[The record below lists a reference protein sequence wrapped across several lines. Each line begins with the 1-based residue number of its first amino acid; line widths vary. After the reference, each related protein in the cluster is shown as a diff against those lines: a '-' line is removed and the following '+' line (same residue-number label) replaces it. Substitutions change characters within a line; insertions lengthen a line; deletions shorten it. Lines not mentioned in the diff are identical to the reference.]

1 MELPRILWTYRAG
14 GSIWDVAISADGQ
27 VVAAGSTDHHVY
39 VLDGHGNL
47 LWKQKTGN
55 QVWGVSVSPDGQ
67 LVAVGSDDDHAYL
80 YDGAGHKLWD
90 FPTGHNVLGVA
101 ITPDGRGIAVASRDK
116 LCHFFSVSGGGYPIW
131 SYPATQEFI
140 RVAVSRDGSLVAA
153 GTYGGE
159 IYVLNDRGRTIHRHK
174 TGGGIWGLALDE
186 TGRYLAIASKEEQ
199 TFYLYMEG
207 SLQWSKR
214 VTSHALGVAMTR
226 GGEYIAG
233 VARNG
238 QVYLFGPD
246 GTELWSFRIG
256 KETHAV
262 AISSDGRFLVA
273 GTEDGTILCL
283 ENPLPPVVVRAEDAT
298 AVARYAIRRIR
309 HAFAANPY
317 RGLCRWFDEFDR
329 SLRMQQF
336 ALCHALLKEIREQ
349 GYPLVDVEWAF
360 VDSREGALWL
370 CQGIAHHRQ
379 GEHEEARSC
388 YERSLEIH
396 RRVHN
401 LEGEGQ
407 ARSLLRVL
415 QSLQERGNGLTDQ
428 ALLEDY
434 GARPKVLG
442 SGVALLTGRMKT
454 APPGERLRIIQAARE
469 SGHPEP
475 LVAAL
480 GDEELCVRNTAIAA
494 LEGLEPGPDT
504 ETLIEALRGE
514 PWFVRWRAAVLLRR
528 RVRAEK
534 GGSIV
539 RQAIQEKVAEALAR
553 ESDPDVRRELVQLV
567 AETGDRQTTGVLIPL
582 LDDPDPDVR
591 FTVVQALARVG
602 DRRALPALREVR
614 SGKSFWGRSIA
625 DAARQAIENIEK
637 RHPLPAV
644 REIIFCHRVADD
656 GQPAQPAR
664 LFLPDQPA
672 VYCVV
677 TVSNVQPDTEVM
689 VQWRH
694 DGRTLAVERKTAS
707 EALPGQPEEPG
718 SEEMPLVE
726 LIRPS
731 GRREEEG
738 RRSIETIGDLLVELL
753 HLLDDSE
760 PQPERPG
767 QDSLPV
773 AYFNFALERPR
784 ERWNP
789 GIYTAEIYIDNEKN
803 DEGSF
808 RVVDRVPIE
817 RVTMCLGVN
826 AAGGPTDETWV
837 FLSTTPRLYCVVAL
851 GEAPSGLE
859 VQGLLYD
866 VTQNTL
872 VARATVETTR
882 EGDQEIALWWTKSR
896 WRPGRYRALITTE
909 TGTQAESDFFIVPG
923 VGIKQATMCRRVDKH
938 GNPIEPVSKF
948 LPDEDLICAVA
959 LTESPPGLEVSARW
973 FYGHQRIAESK
984 NLVQTPG
991 AQNVI
996 FTLTKPDAGWPPGEY
1011 EIRVHISGTL
1021 VQSLKFVVSPRP
1033 LIQQAGIGVRRAATW
1048 LSQQIRSTAFLSIL
1062 SSAVLALLLGL
1073 TYRMTD
1079 VLAGKVLGLE
1089 MVLSQRI
1096 LSWGHMLATLNLGWW
1111 AVGGGLYGLLHAR
1124 YQNGKG
1130 ERVYEIV
1137 RSLLTFLTIF
1147 LLCYQTGYLIFAPG
1161 YLWPEALWGLFS
1173 KLLWAAPVV
1182 AWSGLLIATAG
1193 AIAVHRKEFPF
1204 YLITFQA
1211 PLVSVIFVLS
1221 AYPMAIVGGLL
1232 FGALGWGA
1240 GSLLDLVWRGHD
1252 FSTQWGYG
1260 ALGLGA
1266 SIGFVLNPTVLGLIM
1281 VIKRVID
1288 AVRG

>member
-1 MELPRILWTYRAG
+1 MELPRVLWTYHVG

-39 VLDGHGNL
+39 VLDGHGGL

-67 LVAVGSDDDHAYL
+67 LVAAGSDDDHAYL
-80 YDGAGHKLWD
+80 YDGAGYKLWD
-90 FPTGHNVLGVA
+90 FLTGHNVIGVA
-101 ITPDGRGIAVASRDK
+101 ITPDGRGVAVASRDK
-116 LCHFFSVSGGGYPIW
+116 LCHFFSVSGGGRPIW
-131 SYPATQEFI
+131 SYPATKEFI

-153 GTYGGE
+153 GTYGGQV
-159 IYVLNDRGRTIHRHK
+159 YLFDGRGKFVHQYK
-174 TGGGIWGLALDE
+174 TGGDIWGLALDE
-186 TGRYLAIASKEEQ
+186 TGRYLAIASRDDQ
-199 TFYLYMEG
+199 TFYLYVDG

-214 VTSHALGVAMTR
+214 VASHALGVAMTR

-238 QVYLFGPD
+238 QVFLFGPD
-246 GTELWSFRIG
+246 GTEFWNFPIG

-273 GTEDGTILCL
+273 GTEDGTILYL
-283 ENPLPPVVVRAEDAT
+283 ENPLPPVALHTEDAT
-298 AVARYAIRRIR
+298 AAARYAIRRIR

-317 RGLCRWFDEFDR
+317 SGLCRWFDEFDR

-379 GEHEEARSC
+379 GDHEKARSC

-396 RRVHN
+396 RRVRN

-407 ARSLLRVL
+407 ARSLLRVI
-415 QSLQERGNGLTDQ
+415 QSQQERGNDLTDQ

-442 SGVALLTGRMKT
+442 SSVTLLTGRMKT
-454 APPGERLRIIQAARE
+454 APPGERLQIIQAARE

-480 GDEELCVRNTAIAA
+480 GDEELCVRNAAAAA
-494 LEGLEPGPDT
+494 LEWLEPGPDT
-504 ETLIEALRGE
+504 ETLIEALRDE
-514 PWFVRWRAAVLLRR
+514 SWFVRWRAAALLRR
-528 RVRAEK
+528 RAEGEGK
-534 GGSIV
+534 GSIV
-539 RQAIQEKVAEALAR
+539 RQAVQEKVIAALAC

-567 AETGDRQTTGVLIPL
+567 AETGDRQTTGVLVPL

-591 FTVVQALARVG
+591 FTVVQALGRVG

-614 SGKSFWGRSIA
+614 SGKSFWGKSIA
-625 DAARQAIENIEK
+625 EAARQAIENIEK

-644 REIIFCHRVADD
+644 REIIFSHQVADD
-656 GQPAQPAR
+656 GQPVQPAR

-672 VYCVV
+672 VHCLV
-677 TVSNVQPDTEVM
+677 TVSNVQPDTEVL
-689 VQWRH
+689 VRWLH
-694 DGRTLAVERKTAS
+694 DGRTLAVERTTAA
-707 EALPGQPEEPG
+707 EALPGQSEEPG
-718 SEEMPLVE
+718 SEETPLVE
-726 LIRPS
+726 LISPS
-731 GRREEEG
+731 GRREEE

-753 HLLDDSE
+753 RVLDDSE

-767 QDSLPV
+767 QDRLPV
-773 AYFNFALERPR
+773 AYFHFALERPG
-784 ERWNP
+784 EQWNP

-803 DEGSF
+803 VEASF

-817 RVTMCLGVN
+817 RVTMCLGVD

-851 GEAPSGLE
+851 GEAPIGLE

-872 VARATVETTR
+872 VARTTVETTK

-896 WRPGRYRALITTE
+896 WRPGRYRALVTTE
-909 TGTQAESDFFIVPG
+909 TGTQAESDFVIVPG
-923 VGIKQATMCRRVDKH
+923 VEVKQATMCRRVDKR
-938 GNPIEPVSKF
+938 GNPIEPVSTC

-959 LTESPPGLEVSARW
+959 LTEAPPGLEVSAGW
-973 FYGHQRIAESK
+973 FYGHQYIAESK
-984 NLVQTPG
+984 SLVQTPG

-1011 EIRVHISGTL
+1011 EIRLHIASAF
-1021 VQSLKFVVSPRP
+1021 VRSLKFVVLPRP
-1033 LIQQAGIGVRRAATW
+1033 FIQQTGIWVRQAATR
-1048 LSQQIRSTAFLSIL
+1048 LSQQVRSPVFLSIL

-1073 TYRMTD
+1073 TYRITD

-1089 MVLSQRI
+1089 AVLSQRI

-1111 AVGGGLYGLLHAR
+1111 AAGGGLYGLLHAR
-1124 YQNGKG
+1124 YRNGKG

-1137 RSLLTFLTIF
+1137 RSILTFLSTF
-1147 LLCYQTGYLIFAPG
+1147 LLCYQTGYLVFAPG

-1182 AWSGLLIATAG
+1182 AWSGLLIATASV
-1193 AIAVHRKEFPF
+1193 IVVYREKFLF
-1204 YLITFQA
+1204 YPVTLLA
-1211 PLVSVIFVLS
+1211 PLVPVIFVLS
-1221 AYPMAIVGGLL
+1221 AYPIVIVCGLL

-1240 GSLLDLVWRGHD
+1240 GILLDLVWQGHD
-1252 FSTQWGYG
+1252 FSTQWGHG

-1266 SIGFVLNPTVLGLIM
+1266 SIGFVLNIIG

-1288 AVRG
+1288 AAKS

>member
-1 MELPRILWTYRAG
+1 MELPKVLWTYRVG

-27 VVAAGSTDHHVY
+27 VVAAGSTDHHIY
-39 VLDGHGNL
+39 VLDGYGRP
-47 LWKQKTGN
+47 LWKQKTGDE
-55 QVWGVSVSPDGQ
+55 VWGVSVSPDGQ
-67 LVAVGSDDDHAYL
+67 LVAVGSDDDRVYL
-80 YDGAGHKLWD
+80 YDGAGHQLWD
-90 FPTGHNVLGVA
+90 FLTGHNVIGVA
-101 ITPDGRGIAVASRDK
+101 ITPDGRDIAVASRDK
-116 LCHFFSVSGGGYPIW
+116 HCRFFSISGGGPIW
-131 SYPATQEFI
+131 SYPAPQEFI
-140 RVAVSRDGSLVAA
+140 RVAVNRDGSLVAA
-153 GTYGGE
+153 GTYGGQVYLFDGQGG
-159 IYVLNDRGRTIHRHK
+159 IVHQYK

-186 TGRYLAIASKEEQ
+186 TGRYLAIASQEDQ
-199 TFYLYMEG
+199 TFYLYTDG
-207 SLQWSKR
+207 SLWWSKR
-214 VTSHALGVAMTR
+214 VASHALGVAMTR

-238 QVYLFGPD
+238 QVFLFGPD
-246 GTELWSFRIG
+246 GTELWNFPIG
-256 KETHAV
+256 KETHAI

-273 GTEDGTILCL
+273 GTEDGTILYL
-283 ENPLPPVVVRAEDAT
+283 ENPLPPVVVHAEDAA

-309 HAFAANPY
+309 HAFADNPY
-317 RGLCRWFDEFDR
+317 KGLCRWFDEFDR

-349 GYPLVDVEWAF
+349 RYPLVDVEWAF

-379 GEHEEARSC
+379 GEYEEARSC

-415 QSLQERGNGLTDQ
+415 QSQQERGSGLTDQ

-454 APPGERLRIIQAARE
+454 VSPGERLRIIQAARE

-480 GDEELCVRNTAIAA
+480 GDEVSCVRNAAAAA

-504 ETLIEALRGE
+504 ETLMKALRDKS
-514 PWFVRWRAAVLLRR
+514 WFVRWRAAALLWR
-528 RVRAEK
+528 RVQGE
-534 GGSIV
+534 GSSSV
-539 RQAIQEKVAEALAR
+539 FRQAAQEKVIAALAC

-567 AETGDRQTTGVLIPL
+567 AETGARQTTGVLLPL
-582 LDDPDPDVR
+582 LDDPEPDVR

-602 DRRALPALREVR
+602 DRRALPALQEVR
-614 SGKSFWGRSIA
+614 SGKSFWGKSIA
-625 DAARQAIENIEK
+625 EAARQAIENIEK

-644 REIIFCHRVADD
+644 REITFCHRVAGD
-656 GQPAQPAR
+656 GQPVQPAG

-689 VQWRH
+689 VRWLH
-694 DGRTLAVERKTAS
+694 DGQALAVERKTAA
-707 EALPGQPEEPG
+707 EALPGQSEEPG
-718 SEEMPLVE
+718 GEETPLVE
-726 LIRPS
+726 LVRSPE
-731 GRREEEG
+731 RREEEEQ
-738 RRSIETIGDLLVELL
+738 RSQETIGDQLMELVR
-753 HLLDDSE
+753 LLDSSE

-773 AYFNFALERPR
+773 AYFNFALERPAKG
-784 ERWNP
+784 WSP
-789 GIYTAEIYIDNEKN
+789 GLYNAEIYIDDEKKG
-803 DEGSF
+803 EGSF
-808 RVVDRVPIE
+808 RAVDRVPIE

-837 FLSTTPRLYCVVAL
+837 FLSTTPRLYCAVAL
-851 GEAPSGLE
+851 DEAPMGLE

-866 VTQNTL
+866 ATQNALIAQTN
-872 VARATVETTR
+872 AETTR
-882 EGDQEIALWWTKSR
+882 EGTQEIALWWTKSR
-896 WRPGRYRALITTE
+896 WRPGRYRALVTTE
-909 TGTQAESDFFIVPG
+909 TGTQAECDFIIVPG
-923 VGIKQATMCRRVDKH
+923 VEIKQATMCRRTDEK
-938 GNPIEPVSKF
+938 GNPIEPVSTC

-959 LTESPPGLEVSARW
+959 LTEAPPGLEVSAGW
-973 FYGHQRIAESK
+973 FYGHQHIAESK
-984 NLVQTPG
+984 NLTQAPG

-996 FTLTKPDAGWPPGEY
+996 FTLTKPDGGWPPGEY
-1011 EIRVHISGTL
+1011 EIRVHIAGAF
-1021 VQSLKFVVSPRP
+1021 VRSLKFVVSPRP
-1033 LIQQAGIGVRRAATW
+1033 FTQQAGIWVRQIATW
-1048 LSQQIRSTAFLSIL
+1048 VSRQVRSPVFLSIL
-1062 SSAVLALLLGL
+1062 SSTVLALLLGL
-1073 TYRMTD
+1073 TYRLTD
-1079 VLAGKVLGLE
+1079 VLTGKMLGLDT
-1089 MVLSQRI
+1089 VLSQRI
-1096 LSWGHMLATLNLGWW
+1096 LSWGHILATLNLGWW

-1124 YQNGKG
+1124 YQSGKG
-1130 ERVYEIV
+1130 EKAYEVV
-1137 RSLLTFLTIF
+1137 RSILTFFSTF
-1147 LLCYQTGYLIFAPG
+1147 LLCYQAGYLVFAPG

-1182 AWSGLLIATAG
+1182 AWSGLLIATAD

-1204 YLITFQA
+1204 YLIAFTA
-1211 PLVSVIFVLS
+1211 PLVPLIFVFS
-1221 AYPMAIVGGLL
+1221 AYPMAIVCGLL

-1240 GSLLDLVWRGHD
+1240 GSLLDFVWRGHD

-1266 SIGFVLNPTVLGLIM
+1266 SIGFILNPVVLGLIRM
-1281 VIKRVID
+1281 VKWAID
-1288 AVRG
+1288 AVRS